1 MGGFC
6 GFTETNKN
14 HDKNIINSM
23 LETISHR
30 NLEDVEIAFHKNIV
44 LSFVKS
50 GKHSFT
56 DKFQTAFTGDIYNAP
71 ELQTMLEEKGHIFDT
86 FSVIDILLRLYEEY
100 GTGMLTY
107 LRGSFAFLLYDI
119 ENNKVFCA
127 RDPFGIKPFYYT
139 IAEGEFIFGSEIK
152 AFLHHP
158 GFKPEVNT
166 EALGQ
171 YMTFQYSVLNETF
184 FKGVFKLPQGHY
196 LIWENNDIQIT
207 RYHNYMFTPEKI
219 SLDNAAENIDQAV
232 CESVKKHMVSS
243 HEIGTFLSGGVDSG
257 YMATLFSKFSENTE
271 AATLLPEGSESEIDS
286 CCSNEAWGSA
296 PLAKKRA
303 FTVGF
308 EYEKYNEIEYAKSL
322 ADKLGLTHITK
333 IISTQEYWDSLP
345 KIQYFMDEPLADP
358 AAVAF
363 YFACREAA
371 QHVKIAFS
379 GEGADEFFGGYNIYK
394 EPISLQFY
402 AKLPLPLRKW
412 LANIAK
418 RLPRGVRGRS
428 FIIRG
433 AKSVEERFIGNAFIF
448 TEEERD
454 KLLKHPVIQSPTDI
468 TRPYYDLVK
477 NQDDI
482 TKMQFL
488 DINLW
493 LEGDILLQADKM
505 SMAHG
510 LQLRTPLLD
519 LEVAKVA
526 SRLPVEHRVS
536 KRMTKI
542 AFRKAAS
549 KHLPPETAERYK
561 LGFPIPTRIWLK
573 EEKYYN
579 MVKIEFTSDIAEKY
593 FHVDELVNLLDEHYT
608 GKSDNSRKIWTVY
621 MFLLWHNEFFP
632 KEMS

>member
-1 MGGFC
+1 MGDC
-6 GFTETNKN
+6 EK
-14 HDKNIINSM
+14 H
-23 LETISHR
+23 
-30 NLEDVEIAFHKNIV
+30 NLA
-44 LSFVKS
+44 
-50 GKHSFT
+50 
-56 DKFQTAFTGDIYNAP
+56 DKFQISFIGDIYNTQ
-71 ELQTMLEEKGHIFDT
+71 ELQAMLEENGHIFGT
-86 FSVIDILLRLYEEY
+86 SSIAEILLHLYEEY
-100 GTGMLTY
+100 RAEMLPY
-107 LRGSFAFLLYDI
+107 LRGSFAFSIYDI
-119 ENNKVFCA
+119 ENDNFFCA

-139 IAEGEFIFGSEIK
+139 VAEGEFIFGSEIK

-196 LIWENNDIQIT
+196 LMWKNGDVQIL
-207 RYHNYMFTPEKI
+207 RYHNYMFAPEEI
-219 SLDNAAENIDQAV
+219 SLDDVAESIDQAV
-232 CESVKKHMVSS
+232 CESTKKHMVSS

-257 YMATLFSKFSENTE
+257 YMAALFSKFGENT
-271 AATLLPEGSESEIDS
+271 
-286 CCSNEAWGSA
+286 N
-296 PLAKKRA
+296 KKA

-308 EYEKYNEIEYAKSL
+308 EHEKYNEIEYAKSL
-322 ADKLGLTHITK
+322 ADKLELTHITK

-345 KIQYFMDEPLADP
+345 KIQYLMDEPLADP

-363 YFACREAA
+363 YFACQEAA

-394 EPISLQFY
+394 EPLSLRFY

-412 LANIAK
+412 LANITK
-418 RLPRGVRGRS
+418 RLPKGVRGRS

-448 TEEERD
+448 SKEERD
-454 KLLKHPVIQSPTDI
+454 KLLKHSVVQSPTDI

-477 NQDDI
+477 HQDDI

-493 LEGDILLQADKM
+493 LEGDILLQAEKM

-519 LEVAKVA
+519 REVAKVA
-526 SRLPVEHRVS
+526 SRLPVKHRVS
-536 KRMTKI
+536 KKMTKI
-542 AFRKAAS
+542 AFRKAAA
-549 KHLPPETAERYK
+549 KHLPPETAGRYK

-579 MVKIEFTSDIAEKY
+579 MVKAEFTSDVAEKY
-593 FHVDELVNLLDEHYT
+593 FHVNELVSLLDEHYT
-608 GKSDNSRKIWTVY
+608 SKADNSRKIWTVY

-632 KEMS
+632 KETSLNEM

>member
-6 GFTETNKN
+6 GFTETGIN

-23 LETISHR
+23 LEAISHR
-30 NLEDVEIAFHKNIV
+30 SLQNFETIFCKNLV
-44 LSFVKS
+44 LGYDEC
-50 GKHSFT
+50 GKHNFT
-56 DKFQTAFTGDIYNAP
+56 DKFQIAFIGDIYNAA
-71 ELQTMLEEKGHIFDT
+71 ELQAMLEEKDYIFDT
-86 FSVIDILLRLYEEY
+86 FSIVKILLNLYKEY
-100 GTGMLTY
+100 STEMLSY
-107 LRGSFAFLLYDI
+107 LRGSFAFLIYDI
-119 ENNKVFCA
+119 ENDKIFCA

-152 AFLHHP
+152 AFLQHP
-158 GFKPEVNT
+158 DFNPEVNI

-196 LIWENNDIQIT
+196 LMWENGDVQIS
-207 RYHNYMFTPEKI
+207 RYHSYMFTPAEI
-219 SLDNAAENIDQAV
+219 SLDDAVESIDQTI
-232 CESVKKHMVSS
+232 CESAKTHMVSS

-257 YMATLFSKFSENTE
+257 YMAALFSKFSKNREN
-271 AATLLPEGSESEIDS
+271 
-286 CCSNEAWGSA
+286 
-296 PLAKKRA
+296 RA

-308 EYEKYNEIEYAKSL
+308 GHEKYNEIEYAKSL

-333 IISTQEYWDSLP
+333 IISTQEYWESLP
-345 KIQYFMDEPLADP
+345 RIQYLMDEPLADP

-363 YFACREAA
+363 YFACKEAA

-394 EPISLQFY
+394 EPLSLRFY

-418 RLPRGVRGRS
+418 RLPKWLRGRS

-448 TEEERD
+448 TKEERD
-454 KLLKHPVIQSPTDI
+454 RLLKHPVIQSPTDI

-477 NQDDI
+477 HQDDI

-488 DINLW
+488 DIYLW

-505 SMAHG
+505 SMAHS

-526 SRLPVEHRVS
+526 SYLPVKHRVG
-536 KRMTKI
+536 KKMTKI
-542 AFRKAAS
+542 AFRKAAA
-549 KHLPPETAERYK
+549 KHLPPEIAERYK

-579 MVKIEFTSDIAEKY
+579 LVKSEFTGYVAEEY
-593 FHVDELVNLLDEHYT
+593 FHTNELVNLLDEHYT
-608 GKSDNSRKIWTVY
+608 GKADNSRKIWTVY

-632 KEMS
+632 KEISPHEM